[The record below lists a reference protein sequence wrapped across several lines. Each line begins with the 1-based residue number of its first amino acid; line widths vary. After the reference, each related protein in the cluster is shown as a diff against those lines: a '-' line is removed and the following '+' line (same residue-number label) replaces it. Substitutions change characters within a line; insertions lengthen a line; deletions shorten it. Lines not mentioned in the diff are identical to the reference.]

1 MENKTLIKLH
11 IIFWAVLTS
20 ILLFSTYIS
29 SIDIVSVPR
38 YISASVRLLLN
49 IFTFY
54 SFYFFVTPKIFSK
67 KGIINLISFEI
78 VYLLVFGFIFAFL
91 TYYPLAYI
99 KSPDNPFDYTLA
111 NGIKDRIFS
120 AISYTSMVAAL
131 GTLSK
136 VSLIWY
142 RNQIKQKE
150 REKQNISNELA
161 MLRAQI
167 NPHFLFN
174 TLNNIKSLTKSLPS
188 KAINSVD
195 KLISIMQYMLY
206 ESSQYNVPLIN
217 EIGHINNYLDLEK
230 IRYSDPDFID
240 FKISGDYSKILIPPL
255 IFMPFIENAFKH
267 GNRLCPVPGI
277 KILIEVQESN
287 IHFEI
292 INYTKDNID
301 AQSKNSGFGLAN
313 IGRRLDLLFEDKYE
327 LNITNENNT
336 YSVKLNLIIQ

>member
-1 MENKTLIKLH
+1 MEKKTLIKLH
-11 IIFWAVLTS
+11 IIFWVFLTS
-20 ILLFSTYIS
+20 ILLFSTYMS

-38 YISASVRLLLN
+38 YVSASVRLLLN

-54 SFYFFVTPKIFSK
+54 SFYFFVKPGIFSK

-78 VYLLVFGFIFAFL
+78 VYLFVFGFIFAFL

-99 KSPDNPFDYTLA
+99 KAPDNPFEYTFA

-120 AISYTSMVAAL
+120 AVSYTSMVAAL

-142 RNQIKQKE
+142 RNQMKQKE
-150 REKQNISNELA
+150 TEKQNISNELA

-195 KLISIMQYMLY
+195 KLMSIMQYMLY
-206 ESSQYNVPLIN
+206 ESSQETVPLVY

-230 IRYSDPDFID
+230 IRYSDPTFID
-240 FKISGDYSKILIPPL
+240 FNISGDYSKILIPPL

-277 KILIEVQESN
+277 RINIDVQKSN
-287 IHFEI
+287 ILFEI
-292 INYTKDNID
+292 INYTKENSES
-301 AQSKNSGFGLAN
+301 QSRNSGFGLAN
-313 IGRRLDLLFEDKYE
+313 IRRRLDLLFENKYE
-327 LNITNENNT
+327 LTITNGKNT
-336 YSVKLNLIIQ
+336 YSVKLNLIFQ

>member
-1 MENKTLIKLH
+1 MEKKTLIKLH
-11 IIFWAVLTS
+11 IIFWIILSS
-20 ILLFSTYIS
+20 ILIFGIYINNIAAYS
-29 SIDIVSVPR
+29 AHRYGTLSVK
-38 YISASVRLLLN
+38 ILLI

-54 SFYFFVTPKIFSK
+54 AFYFFVTQKVFSK
-67 KGIINLISFEI
+67 KGLISLISFQI
-78 VYLLVFGFIFAFL
+78 AYLIVFGFIFTFL
-91 TYYPLAYI
+91 TYLPFAYI
-99 KSPDNPFDYTLA
+99 KSPDNPFEYTIS
-111 NGIKDRIFS
+111 NGMKDRIFAS
-120 AISYTSMVAAL
+120 VAYITMVSTI

-136 VSLIWY
+136 VALIWY

-150 REKQNISNELA
+150 TEKQNISNELA

-195 KLISIMQYMLY
+195 KLMSIMQYMLY
-206 ESSQYNVPLIN
+206 ESSQETVPLVN

-230 IRYSDPDFID
+230 IRYSNPAFID
-240 FKISGDYSKILIPPL
+240 FKISGDYSEILIPPL

-277 KILIEVQESN
+277 NIKIDVQKSN
-287 IHFEI
+287 IRFEI
-292 INYTKDNID
+292 INYTKDNIE

-313 IGRRLDLLFEDKYE
+313 IRRRLDLLFGNKYE